1 MITLDQAL
9 DAAMQL
15 SPEQKQMLIE
25 ILWKRQ
31 IDERRD
37 EIVANA
43 REAIRAFHAGELRT
57 ETIDELLAR
66 LHASLQ
72 EQDDK

>member
-25 ILWKRQ
+25 ILWRRQ
-31 IDERRD
+31 LDERRD
-37 EIVANA
+37 EIAANA
-43 REAIRAFHAGELRT
+43 REAIRAFHAGELRS
-57 ETIDELLAR
+57 ESIDDLLAR
-66 LHASLQ
+66 LHASI
-72 EQDDK
+72 QDQNDK